1 VAVAIAVV
9 VATRIDAGDNKM
21 ELEGYLGN
29 VGKNKNPQTGDEL
42 FSANIR
48 LTKKDADLKDL
59 PRLSLIIKDTDE
71 NRLTNLLAEGQ
82 IIVKIINN

>member
-1 VAVAIAVV
+1 VAVAIV
-9 VATRIDAGDNKM
+9 VATHIDAGDDKM
-21 ELEGYLGN
+21 DLKGYLGN

-48 LTKKDADLKDL
+48 LTKKDADQMDL

-71 NRLTNLLAEGQ
+71 NRLTDLLAKGQ
-82 IIVKIINN
+82 IVIKIINN